1 MNNRKNSDS
10 RDVFAYIRVSTGN
23 QQSGILS
30 QQNAI
35 QQYCKLNGIEKYKIF
50 QDENVSGAKASRP
63 ALDNMLE
70 QIKEGKCKHLIVFSF
85 SRFSRSCSHLLKSL
99 EFLETYKCR
108 FTSVSEQIETST
120 IMGKTLVAVLGALA
134 QMERE
139 LIVQR
144 VKAGLERA
152 KAEGKQIGRK
162 KTRPSEMI
170 RKVLVRG
177 VTYREAA
184 HLCNTSQ
191 GSIALEAKEMR
202 KEFRNGTIP
211 KHLTIDDVKNSSFFA
226 GEEKSIFEKI
236 SDNLILEQLP
246 TLPPIPSPKEP
257 VAEMQPTYGQT

>member
-63 ALDNMLE
+63 ALDDMLE

-120 IMGKTLVAVLGALA
+120 IMGKTLVALTGHSIPCFPSSIFNFDNRFNNNFNFFCSLG
-134 QMERE
+134 
-139 LIVQR
+139 
-144 VKAGLERA
+144 
-152 KAEGKQIGRK
+152 
-162 KTRPSEMI
+162 S
-170 RKVLVRG
+170 
-177 VTYREAA
+177 VT
-184 HLCNTSQ
+184 
-191 GSIALEAKEMR
+191 
-202 KEFRNGTIP
+202 
-211 KHLTIDDVKNSSFFA
+211 
-226 GEEKSIFEKI
+226 KSI
-236 SDNLILEQLP
+236 
-246 TLPPIPSPKEP
+246 
-257 VAEMQPTYGQT
+257 